1 MQIDVTPKEAGII
14 QHLRA
19 LKNDTGFGTLQVS
32 VTDGVESL
40 VLRAH
45 SVKDLTVDHP
55 SIKTP

>member
-1 MQIDVTPKEAGII
+1 MQIDVTSKEAGVI

-45 SVKDLTVDHP
+45 SDKYFAVEHLSV
-55 SIKTP
+55 KTP